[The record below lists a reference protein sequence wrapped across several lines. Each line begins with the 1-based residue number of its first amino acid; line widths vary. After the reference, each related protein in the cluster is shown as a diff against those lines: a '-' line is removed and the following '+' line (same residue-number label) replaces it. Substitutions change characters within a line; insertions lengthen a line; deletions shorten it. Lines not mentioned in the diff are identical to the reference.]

1 MKRPG
6 RSRSTPG
13 SRGKRTASAPPR
25 RSPTDAAL
33 RATARRLV
41 GKMLAGVLAASRRP
55 EADLAV
61 YARLALAQVQ
71 RDLENFPGLE
81 IERHVLRFF
90 VGLGLVAGRR
100 LRRMTERRRG

>member
-1 MKRPG
+1 MR
-6 RSRSTPG
+6 TPVRRRDG
-13 SRGKRTASAPPR
+13 VRHASAPPR

-55 EADLAV
+55 EADLAL
-61 YARLALAQVQ
+61 YARLALGQVQ

-81 IERHVLRFF
+81 IERHVLKFF

-100 LRRMTERRRG
+100 LRRMTERPRG

>member
-1 MKRPG
+1 
-6 RSRSTPG
+6 
-13 SRGKRTASAPPR
+13 
-25 RSPTDAAL
+25 
-33 RATARRLV
+33 
-41 GKMLAGVLAASRRP
+41 MLAGVLAASRRP